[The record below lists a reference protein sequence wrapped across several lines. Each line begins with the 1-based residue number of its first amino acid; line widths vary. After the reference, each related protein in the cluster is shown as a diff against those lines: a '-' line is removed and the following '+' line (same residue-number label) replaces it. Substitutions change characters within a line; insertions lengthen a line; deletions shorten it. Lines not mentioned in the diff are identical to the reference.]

1 MPPPQT
7 FLTWM
12 PPIFFTQLLSGVF
25 WPPSEDSVSEPSLS
39 SGLPSLRS
47 EDTEG
52 SGGGNNCSYYS
63 TAGYTPGTVLTPQQ
77 PGEALASSTGLNS
90 EKQLGKTTQL

>member
-1 MPPPQT
+1 
-7 FLTWM
+7 M
-12 PPIFFTQLLSGVF
+12 PPIFTQLLLSGVF

-39 SGLPSLRS
+39 SGLPCFPSLRS

-52 SGGGNNCSYYS
+52 SGGGNNCTYYP

>member
-1 MPPPQT
+1 MP
-7 FLTWM
+7 

-63 TAGYTPGTVLTPQQ
+63 TAQQ

-90 EKQLGKTTQL
+90 EKQLGKTTQH